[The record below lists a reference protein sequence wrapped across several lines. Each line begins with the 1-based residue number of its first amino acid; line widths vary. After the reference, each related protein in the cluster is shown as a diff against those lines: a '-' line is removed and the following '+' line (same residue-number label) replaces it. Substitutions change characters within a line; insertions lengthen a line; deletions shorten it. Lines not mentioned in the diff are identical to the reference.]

1 MLLSF
6 GVKPQSMAV
15 KESPEPTW
23 PDSPGAYLR
32 ARFRIDP
39 HPDAACQVLEQSASR
54 RPVRQQVVTRSE
66 DPNTQ
71 CRAEITSADGGR
83 RFIRSDVTPRCI
95 CPIFGSYEC
104 LASIDSVESGAYI
117 VSIAVPDRA
126 ELEKV
131 VTGVRDVGATVRLLQ
146 IGDTRVQSAERIVE
160 LPASDVTD
168 KQLEA
173 VRVAVELGY
182 YETPRQASLAELAE
196 RMGISRS
203 AVSQRL
209 SAAESTLILELFE
222 AEGGGTAL

>member
-1 MLLSF
+1 
-6 GVKPQSMAV
+6 MAV
-15 KESPEPTW
+15 QNPPEPNSS
-23 PDSPGAYLR
+23 DSSGAYLR

-39 HPDAACQVLEQSASR
+39 HPDAGCQVLAESASR

-95 CPIFGSYEC
+95 CPIFGSFEC
-104 LASIDSVESGAYI
+104 LASIDSVESEGFI
-117 VSIAVPDRA
+117 VSIVVPDRA
-126 ELEKV
+126 ELEQV
-131 VTGVRDVGATVRLLQ
+131 VAALRDVGATVQLLQ
-146 IGDTRVQSAERIVE
+146 IGDTRVRSAERIVE
-160 LPASDVTD
+160 LPASDVTE

-173 VRVAVELGY
+173 IRVAVELGY
-182 YETPRQASLAELAE
+182 YETPRQASLGELAE
-196 RMGISRS
+196 RLGISRS

-222 AEGGGTAL
+222 AEGGDMPL